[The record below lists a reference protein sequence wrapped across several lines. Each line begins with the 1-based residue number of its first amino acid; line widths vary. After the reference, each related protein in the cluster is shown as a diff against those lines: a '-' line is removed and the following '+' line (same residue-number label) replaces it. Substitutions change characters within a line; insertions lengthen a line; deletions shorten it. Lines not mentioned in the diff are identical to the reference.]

1 MANKRPDH
9 PQEAGPNSPTKW
21 STREDAYKHA
31 GEYPNQNYT
40 RTQSGHVIMFDDTKD
55 KEHLTLQHRSGARL
69 QMGPTGDVQLIAH
82 NGQYSIVFGENRM
95 EVTGTHDVT
104 IKGGGTLK
112 VDGDYDVTVGGDVNM
127 AADGDFNFKGKS
139 FNMLGG
145 GNFDMEVKNMT
156 IKTEGSSTLHSA
168 GAVSIT
174 GGTLAAVSA
183 QDGAVVLAASKS
195 VGIYSKGGSVALQA
209 QGGNVEIYTPNSI
222 NMDGDNSVW
231 INSGLSAKATQIVS
245 WEAPKHPAQQTR
257 RGKPGNPTF
266 PRHGSMI
273 A

>member
-1 MANKRPDH
+1 MAKTPEH
-9 PQEAGPNSPTKW
+9 PQEAGPDSPKKW

-31 GEYPNQNYT
+31 GDYPNQNYT

-55 KEHLTLQHRSGARL
+55 KEHITLQHRSGARL
-69 QMGPTGDVQLIAH
+69 QMGPTGDIQVIAH

-112 VDGDYDVTVGGDVNM
+112 VDGDYDVTVGGNVNM
-127 AADGDFNFKGKS
+127 ACDNDFNFKGKS
-139 FNMLGG
+139 FNFLGG

-174 GGTLAAVSA
+174 GGTLAAVSS
-183 QDGAVVLAASKS
+183 QEGPVVLAASSS
-195 VGIYSKGGSVALQA
+195 VGVYAKGGDVALQA
-209 QGGNVEIYTPNSI
+209 QGGSIHMKSPNTI
-222 NMDGDNSVW
+222 NMDGSAAVW
-231 INSGLSAKATQIVS
+231 INSGKAQNATEIVS
-245 WEAPKHPAQQTR
+245 WKAPQHPAQQSR
-257 RGKPGNPTF
+257 RTGE
-266 PRHGSMI
+266 RHV
-273 A
+273 